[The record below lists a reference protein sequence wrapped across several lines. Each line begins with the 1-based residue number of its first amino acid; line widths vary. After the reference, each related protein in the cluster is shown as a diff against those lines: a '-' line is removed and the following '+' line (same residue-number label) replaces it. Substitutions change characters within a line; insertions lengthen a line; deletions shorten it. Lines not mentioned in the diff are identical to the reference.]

1 MSVYLRCCA
10 VLAIAS
16 AAAAGCT
23 TTVTSQPEP
32 GDAAR
37 RAANLNALLLT
48 PDDIDT
54 AMNSTGMTVDTTTS
68 TLVDDSPYTKPA
80 ECLAVSSI
88 GQEHIYADSNW
99 RAVRMQSLHEPG
111 QDYSH
116 LAHQGV
122 VEFPTE
128 ADAAAFYTKSIS
140 AWRACAPASY
150 TYSTG
155 AGQQD
160 ITWHVG
166 HADDNAGVLIASTS
180 QQGAAWL
187 CQRALTAAA
196 AIVVDILTCSDDPT
210 ERASRTE
217 DRPPDRRPRGRP
229 MTG

>member
-166 HADDNAGVLIASTS
+166 QADDNAGVLIASTS

-210 ERASRTE
+210 SALAAQKIARQIA
-217 DRPPDRRPRGRP
+217 GRVA
-229 MTG
+229 GQ

>member
-210 ERASRTE
+210 SALAAQKIARQIA
-217 DRPPDRRPRGRP
+217 GRVA
-229 MTG
+229 GQ

>member
-88 GQEHIYADSNW
+88 GQEHVYADSNW

-128 ADAAAFYTKSIS
+128 ADAAAFTRSRS
-140 AWRACAPASY
+140 ARGGPAPRPATPTAPAPASK
-150 TYSTG
+150 
-155 AGQQD
+155 
-160 ITWHVG
+160 
-166 HADDNAGVLIASTS
+166 TS
-180 QQGAAWL
+180 HGTSA
-187 CQRALTAAA
+187 R
-196 AIVVDILTCSDDPT
+196 PT
-210 ERASRTE
+210 TT
-217 DRPPDRRPRGRP
+217 PGC
-229 MTG
+229 

>member
-1 MSVYLRCCA
+1 MSVALRCCA
-10 VLAIAS
+10 VLAIA
-16 AAAAGCT
+16 AAATAGCT
-23 TTVTSQPEP
+23 TSVNGPPEP

-37 RAANLNALLLT
+37 RAADLNALLLT

-54 AMNSTGMTVDTTTS
+54 AMNATGMTVDTTTS

-88 GQEHIYADSNW
+88 GQEHVYAGFNW
-99 RAVRMQSLHEPG
+99 RAVRMQSLNEPG

-122 VEFPTE
+122 VEFTTE
-128 ADAAAFYTKSIS
+128 AEAAAFYTKSIS

-166 HADDNAGVLIASTS
+166 QADDNAGVLIASTS

-210 ERASRTE
+210 SALAAQKIAR
-217 DRPPDRRPRGRP
+217 
-229 MTG
+229 